1 MNLLT
6 ILLQEAGGEE
16 GGGGSATTLLMY
28 GAIIVIMYFFMLR
41 PQIKKSKEARKFRE
55 SLSTGDH
62 VVTAGGIHGKVT
74 DIHENTVI
82 LSTEGGGKLKVEK
95 SSVNLAPDPNLQT
108 GKR

>member
-6 ILLQEAGGEE
+6 ILLQEGGGED
-16 GGGGSATTLLMY
+16 GGGGSGMTLLMY

-55 SLSTGDH
+55 SLQKGDH
-62 VVTAGGIHGKVT
+62 VVTAGGIHGK
-74 DIHENTVI
+74 ISEINENTVI

-95 SSVNLAPDPNLQT
+95 SSVNLSPDPNLQS
-108 GKR
+108 KR

>member
-6 ILLQEAGGEE
+6 ILLQEGGGEE
-16 GGGGSATTLLMY
+16 SGGFNGGTLLMY

-55 SLSTGDH
+55 SLAVGDKI
-62 VVTAGGIHGKVT
+62 VTAGGIHGKIT
-74 DIHENTVI
+74 DIEDNTVI
-82 LSTEGGGKLKVEK
+82 ISTEGGGKLKVEK
-95 SSVNLAPDPNLQT
+95 SSVNLSPDENLQA